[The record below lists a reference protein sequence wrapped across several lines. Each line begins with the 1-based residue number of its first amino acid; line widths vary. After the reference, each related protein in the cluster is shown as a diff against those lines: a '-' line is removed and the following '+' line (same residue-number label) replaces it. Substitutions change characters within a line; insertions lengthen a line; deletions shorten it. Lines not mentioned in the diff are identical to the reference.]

1 LDSSCASANFRGG
14 RKKKV
19 IAEADGDESEG
30 NRSIQFQSIFKT
42 VEKGKKKAPDE
53 LPPLLMPPE
62 GSIDPMDD
70 ELSAELSS
78 ASQWDIATRYHEFK
92 ARPSMQALTK
102 KLRKLSAEAILER
115 AREVL
120 GSVVHPV
127 EQRSAPWTEVPA
139 HADQPEV
146 DLEETIEN
154 SPLGVTSH
162 DLEPQDIWMEYNV
175 HRKQP
180 IVLSVDTSLSM
191 TGEKLALTAV
201 ALAVVLI
208 QFPDD
213 PVGIVAF
220 ENEAMIL
227 KRPDEKITV
236 AQLVERFLD
245 VPAQGYT
252 HLEDGMKASL
262 KLALSAR
269 GSHGG
274 SGVPSTV
281 LLTDGKYTAGKDP
294 AYLAPRFPHLV
305 VLKMGKERASLELCR
320 ELARKGHGVLREV
333 GELEALPTVMY
344 GVVKDLL
351 RGKSLI

>member
-220 ENEAMIL
+220 EKISGCSGAGIHTS
-227 KRPDEKITV
+227 RGRDES
-236 AQLVERFLD
+236 FF
-245 VPAQGYT
+245 
-252 HLEDGMKASL
+252 KAR
-262 KLALSAR
+262 AFSAR
-269 GSHGG
+269 LPWGKWCAVDCFVNRRKIYGRERSRLFGYPLPA
-274 SGVPSTV
+274 SRCFK
-281 LLTDGKYTAGKDP
+281 DG
-294 AYLAPRFPHLV
+294 
-305 VLKMGKERASLELCR
+305 
-320 ELARKGHGVLREV
+320 
-333 GELEALPTVMY
+333 
-344 GVVKDLL
+344 
-351 RGKSLI
+351 

>member
-1 LDSSCASANFRGG
+1 ML
-14 RKKKV
+14 
-19 IAEADGDESEG
+19 
-30 NRSIQFQSIFKT
+30 
-42 VEKGKKKAPDE
+42 
-53 LPPLLMPPE
+53 LPPE
-62 GSIDPMDD
+62 ASINPLDD

-92 ARPSMQALTK
+92 ARPSMQAMTK
-102 KLRKLSAEAILER
+102 KLRKLSADAILER

-139 HADQPEV
+139 QADQPEV
-146 DLEETIEN
+146 DIEETIEN
-154 SPLGVTSH
+154 SPFGAAMLE
-162 DLEPQDIWMEYNV
+162 LEPQDIWMEYQV

-252 HLEDGMKASL
+252 HLEDGMRASL
-262 KLALSAR
+262 KLVYSAR
-269 GSHGG
+269 SAAGG
-274 SGVPSTV
+274 SGLPSTV

-294 AYLAPRFPHLV
+294 V

-320 ELARKGHGVLREV
+320 ELARKGRGALREV
-333 GELEALPTVMY
+333 GELEALPSVMY

-351 RGKSLI
+351 RGKSLV